1 LTMKSGVE
9 CEYFLISP
17 DGNSIADPRDT
28 QSKPCYDQSALMR
41 RYDLIKEICDCMIE
55 MGWGPYQNDH
65 EDANGQFEM
74 NWDYSDCL
82 KTADRHTFF
91 KYMVKTIAEKHGLR
105 ATFMPKPFENLT
117 GNGCHAHISV
127 WDGKKNKFLDNSNNL
142 GLSKMAYN
150 FLGGVIKHASSLS
163 AFFNPTINSYR
174 RINAPPTKSG
184 ASWSPSSISYTGNN
198 RTHMIRIP
206 DPGRFELRLMDGSAN
221 PYLLQAGV
229 LAAGINGIRKRVNPG
244 KPLFCNMYTDH
255 KKYPNLKKLPNTLE
269 ESLDMLNSNT
279 ILKNAFGKDVLNS
292 YLKLKNSE
300 IWKWKN
306 WEISWSLSKQS
317 SSEKNIKIL
326 LVHGFGASK
335 NHWRHNQ
342 DFLGKFSNC
351 FAIDLLGFGKS
362 SQPSALLNYEPDK
375 ENSIKYSFD
384 LWGNQISTF
393 CAEVIKSPVYLVG
406 NSIGGVIALKAAE
419 ILKDNCKGII
429 LIDCAQRTMDDKRL
443 KKSDILMN
451 LLRPVLKTIVR
462 QRLISNTLF
471 TRAANP
477 KVIKRI
483 LEQAYPSGKNIDKEL
498 IEILYQPS
506 QRKNSK
512 EAFRGFINLFDDY
525 LATDLFDKVNAPIQ
539 LIWGE
544 KDPWESLNEAKE
556 WKNKFRNIKRLD
568 VIKNAGHC
576 PHDEEPEETN
586 KLICEFLQETK

>member
-1 LTMKSGVE
+1 MSKNLFKIAKEKKIKYFLISFVDLFGILRSKLVPAHAIKEMQETGAGFAGFAAWLDMTPADSDMFGIPDPDSLIQLPWNKEVGWLASDLWMNGKPVEASPRVMLKKQIKKLSKKGLVMKSGVE

-127 WDGKKNKFLDNSNNL
+127 WDGKKNKFLDKSNNL

-221 PYLLQAGV
+221 PYLLQASV
-229 LAAGINGIRKRVNPG
+229 LAAGISGIKNKIDPG
-244 KPLFCNMYTDH
+244 KPLDCNMYEDFA
-255 KKYPNLKKLPNTLE
+255 KYPNLPKLPDQLDQSLKQLKQNKEMNEAFGADVINSYIKLRGTEIKEFDNLEKFDKSKPITKWERQNTL
-269 ESLDMLNSNT
+269 
-279 ILKNAFGKDVLNS
+279 
-292 YLKLKNSE
+292 
-300 IWKWKN
+300 
-306 WEISWSLSKQS
+306 
-317 SSEKNIKIL
+317 
-326 LVHGFGASK
+326 
-335 NHWRHNQ
+335 
-342 DFLGKFSNC
+342 
-351 FAIDLLGFGKS
+351 
-362 SQPSALLNYEPDK
+362 
-375 ENSIKYSFD
+375 
-384 LWGNQISTF
+384 
-393 CAEVIKSPVYLVG
+393 
-406 NSIGGVIALKAAE
+406 
-419 ILKDNCKGII
+419 
-429 LIDCAQRTMDDKRL
+429 DC
-443 KKSDILMN
+443 
-451 LLRPVLKTIVR
+451 
-462 QRLISNTLF
+462 
-471 TRAANP
+471 
-477 KVIKRI
+477 
-483 LEQAYPSGKNIDKEL
+483 
-498 IEILYQPS
+498 
-506 QRKNSK
+506 
-512 EAFRGFINLFDDY
+512 
-525 LATDLFDKVNAPIQ
+525 
-539 LIWGE
+539 
-544 KDPWESLNEAKE
+544 
-556 WKNKFRNIKRLD
+556 
-568 VIKNAGHC
+568 
-576 PHDEEPEETN
+576 
-586 KLICEFLQETK
+586 